1 MIFRHDSI
9 FKGPVNGWAQD
20 VSIHKYLSLG
30 LSHTVSQ
37 IIGDY
42 QWNFEAVYF
51 PVSSATTRGN
61 CLHIFYYSRPSLTV
75 CFNYIQY
82 FDLSTHK
89 GDHTQSLCMIIRSIR
104 ESARFPRYI
113 CIQFCQVSSFIKP
126 DVVLPRASLRA
137 GNCMDIN
144 QFGSIIRFGTQFL
157 Q

>member
-1 MIFRHDSI
+1 MDGR
-9 FKGPVNGWAQD
+9 KMCAYTNTYPLAYRTPLA
-20 VSIHKYLSLG
+20 KSLV
-30 LSHTVSQ
+30 T
-37 IIGDY
+37 IIENLK
-42 QWNFEAVYF
+42 QFIF
-51 PVSSATTRGN
+51 PVSSATTGGS

-113 CIQFCQVSSFIKP
+113 CVQFCQVSSFILKP